1 MSDEEILKI
10 MIENDKLK
18 DALAEIAYYS
28 VQAEHGYVDE
38 WTEASGFSEL
48 QKIARE
54 ALGDEYGER

>member
-18 DALAEIAYYS
+18 KALAEIANYS
-28 VQAEHGYVDE
+28 VRAEHGYVDE
-38 WTEASGFSEL
+38 WTEALGFGEL

-54 ALGDEYGER
+54 ALGDEYGEW